1 MSKFLHK
8 ERAISNFLTK
18 FKLERKK
25 KFLELDI
32 EFFKALET
40 NDSTRQSEITNQKN
54 TLRDF
59 PSTIT
64 EDSFSTIDELRALWP
79 TGSLDLPNSWG

>member
-25 KFLELDI
+25 KFPELDI

-40 NDSTRQSEITNQKN
+40 NDSARQSEITNQKN

-79 TGSLDLPNSWG
+79 TDILNLPNSW